1 MLEQRLYEYV
11 NDVENPEKNYNLA
24 IEYENIG
31 QTASALSFFL
41 RCADRSGDDLDLA
54 YECLIHIGNC
64 FDKQGNRTNHA
75 YGAYKQAISI
85 LPRRPEAY
93 YQICRL
99 KNWNS
104 LFDDGYSYS
113 SIALTICDFDN
124 LKPLKNPINYTGK
137 HCLLFEKALSS
148 WWWGKLDECKNILL
162 YLCENCWESLDD
174 YQKRNIE
181 EYLEKY
187 YSINA
192 QTIINN
198 KKISNI
204 DSYEKI
210 DIVLQG
216 KYIEFTNEIIEDYY
230 KLPFVNKIILSC
242 WENDAVEYS
251 DENKIKIVYNKQP
264 STSGTDNRNLQ
275 IITSLNG
282 LKCVNTDYSIKM
294 RTDQKYTYDSMMNM
308 YSFFIQNKN
317 EERIFV
323 PGMYP
328 HLLFHPRDHVFWG
341 KTESLLKMFDIPL
354 EINGLTDRVKIS
366 KNELWKYYEYF
377 VRSET
382 YIGAHYCS
390 NYDDRIKLFLIDPQK
405 YLFDNA
411 PNWKEAYEVSK
422 QLSKRIFKS
431 FPKENIDL
439 IWPNKN
445 WETYPYEN
453 QYKTGERWHEDG
465 V

>member
-1 MLEQRLYEYV
+1 
-11 NDVENPEKNYNLA
+11 
-24 IEYENIG
+24 
-31 QTASALSFFL
+31 
-41 RCADRSGDDLDLA
+41 
-54 YECLIHIGNC
+54 
-64 FDKQGNRTNHA
+64 
-75 YGAYKQAISI
+75 
-85 LPRRPEAY
+85 
-93 YQICRL
+93 
-99 KNWNS
+99 
-104 LFDDGYSYS
+104 
-113 SIALTICDFDN
+113 
-124 LKPLKNPINYTGK
+124 
-137 HCLLFEKALSS
+137 
-148 WWWGKLDECKNILL
+148 
-162 YLCENCWESLDD
+162 
-174 YQKRNIE
+174 
-181 EYLEKY
+181 
-187 YSINA
+187 
-192 QTIINN
+192 
-198 KKISNI
+198 
-204 DSYEKI
+204 
-210 DIVLQG
+210 
-216 KYIEFTNEIIEDYY
+216 
-230 KLPFVNKIILSC
+230 
-242 WENDAVEYS
+242 
-251 DENKIKIVYNKQP
+251 
-264 STSGTDNRNLQ
+264 
-275 IITSLNG
+275 
-282 LKCVNTDYSIKM
+282 
-294 RTDQKYTYDSMMNM
+294 
-308 YSFFIQNKN
+308 
-317 EERIFV
+317 
-323 PGMYP
+323 MYP